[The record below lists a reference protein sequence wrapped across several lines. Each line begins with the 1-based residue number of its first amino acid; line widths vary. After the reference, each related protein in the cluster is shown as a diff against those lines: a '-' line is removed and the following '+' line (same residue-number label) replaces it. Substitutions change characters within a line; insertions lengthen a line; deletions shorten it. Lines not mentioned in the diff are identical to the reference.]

1 MSADGDTS
9 QQVVEQDIEQDV
21 ENDVEQD
28 SPQLTSE
35 EPPEAAGPPEVQ
47 VEVEVPPGQA
57 RDPGLPFVV
66 GIDRNAVVHRRAVV
80 RTVERRGAW
89 ATLVIAV
96 IGIAAALYALV
107 AFRGAGMWPFAVLLI
122 LAMVPLALSTVMVFR
137 IQAER
142 QEWYAANEL
151 PPVAMRISAKGL
163 ELACD
168 GAAYPVVLP
177 WASVRGFR
185 QQKLLG
191 QYVLDLSLARG
202 VSATTAGVRGLDQ
215 PSVRTVV
222 KPNPLLRPIGLFLV
236 TALDQPVHII
246 DEAMRHFSQGAAGI
260 ER

>member
-1 MSADGDTS
+1 MSEDGDTS
-9 QQVVEQDIEQDV
+9 QQVVEQDPEQDS
-21 ENDVEQD
+21 DQDSEQV

-35 EPPEAAGPPEVQ
+35 APPEAAGPPEVQ
-47 VEVEVPPGQA
+47 VEVPPGQQHDLG
-57 RDPGLPFVV
+57 RPFVV
-66 GIDRNAVVHRRAVV
+66 GIDRDAVVHRRAVV

-89 ATLVIAV
+89 VTLAIAV
-96 IGIAAALYALV
+96 IGTVAALYALV
-107 AFRGAGMWPFAVLLI
+107 AFRGAGMWPFALLLI

-151 PPVAMRISAKGL
+151 PPVAMRISARGL

-177 WASVRGFR
+177 WATVRGFR

-246 DEAMRHFSQGAAGI
+246 DEAMKHFSDGRAGI
-260 ER
+260 DR